1 MKISVIYKD
10 TIEYWR
16 LVFNRNDRP
25 ACFIYI
31 ATSIVIALLILEGL

>member
-10 TIEYWR
+10 TIKYWR

-31 ATSIVIALLILEGL
+31 AISIVITLLILEDL